1 MFCKNC
7 GKEFPEGAKF
17 CDACGS
23 RLEEAVVAEE
33 PVAAEEPVVAEE
45 PVAPVIPEPVPP
57 KKKGGL
63 VKILIAAAAVVAVL
77 GVSVFAAF
85 PYVKN
90 FVTKTFLPAEKY
102 YQSVEKGNIGKVTD
116 DIASVFDEI
125 KAQSKVMEEN
135 YDSLSKGKAPKA
147 DETFDGKKLSGSL
160 SLTLG
165 EPIMDLLEEYAEL
178 DLGFL
183 KKSSLAID
191 LSTKDELSELA
202 MALAL
207 SDDKIVSAEVISSTD
222 GIIYLSLPE
231 LSEEAIKI
239 DLASLLGYDDFS
251 EIYASDEMEETY
263 DMLFK
268 LIDALPDGKTASK
281 IIERYSNVILS
292 ELDDADKSK
301 ETVSVGDV
309 EVNATAIEV
318 TIDEKTLENIVIA
331 VIKEFE
337 DDEELWD
344 TLDAL
349 MVASGEA
356 EKGEFKEYLEDGD
369 IFDDVDEMIEG
380 SFEGFGEITLVTYLN
395 SKGEVLGREIEYL
408 DNTLTL
414 LSLEKGKSAAF
425 EVSLDGDVSFKL
437 VGEGTL
443 KKGIFDGEVTLKVM
457 GQSILTATVEGF
469 DTENLGN
476 GKITLKPS
484 KMISAMLSEY
494 EADDVSSLLGLGMN
508 SLDIDL
514 SDISLVIDMAC
525 EEEKSSLALDLFAGT
540 TSVIRIETEGSISD
554 AKSIKLP
561 KDAVEIED
569 EYDLEEWAENINFE
583 GFIENLPEELQDMLG
598 DISFAGVADEP
609 YYEESW
615 ETEEPVYPDNALFLA
630 TSSDFEPFVY
640 SDEYGNLT
648 GIDIE
653 IASAIAIELGM
664 VLYVEDMDFDSLI
677 GSVASG
683 DNAIAMSAI
692 TATEERLEAVDFT
705 EYYICNTQ
713 VVLAKEDSP
722 VQYLSDLY
730 ENTYRIGVK
739 EGTTAYY
746 YATDDFGIDN
756 VYYYESYEALLSGL
770 TDGFVDLIILDY
782 PYATRYD
789 EEVEGVKRLAED
801 YAFEPYCIAV
811 SKDNPEL
818 TEKINE
824 AIITLRYNGT
834 LSEIYN
840 RYISDTPVV
849 SYVSVPAYNDYYDD
863 AYEDV
868 YYDYEYDYDYDYDF
882 SGSIFDYE
890 FSEPSTMFDTDFG
903 MDGYGYSYTE
913 EPVMDDYYYN
923 DYYYSDRHTEDYF
936 SDYGY

>member
-23 RLEEAVVAEE
+23 RLEEAVTAEE
-33 PVAAEEPVVAEE
+33 PAMAEEPAT
-45 PVAPVIPEPVPP
+45 PIIPEPEAP

-102 YQSVEKGNIGKVTD
+102 YQSVEKSNIGKVTD
-116 DIASVFDEI
+116 DIASIFDEI
-125 KAQSKVMEEN
+125 KAKSEMMEEN

-147 DETFDGKKLSGSL
+147 DEALEGKKLSGSL

-165 EPIMDLLEEYAEL
+165 EPIMNLLDSYAGL

-183 KKSSLAID
+183 KKTSLALD
-191 LSTKDELSELA
+191 LSTKDDLSALA

-207 SDDKIVSAEVISSTD
+207 SDEKIVSAEVISSAD

-231 LSEEAIKI
+231 LSEEAVKI
-239 DLASLLGYDDFS
+239 DLASLLGYDDLS
-251 EIYASDEMEETY
+251 EIYSSAEMEEAY

-268 LIDALPDGKTASK
+268 LIDALPDGKTAAK
-281 IIERYSNVILS
+281 IIERYSDVILS

-301 ETVSVGDV
+301 ETLSIGDV

-318 TIDEKTLENIVIA
+318 TIDEKTLEDIVIA
-331 VIKEFE
+331 VMKEFE

-344 TLDAL
+344 TIDAL

-356 EKGEFKEYLEDGD
+356 EKGEFKEYLEEGD
-369 IFDDVDEMIEG
+369 LFDDLDEMIEG

-408 DNTLTL
+408 DNTITL
-414 LSLEKGKSAAF
+414 LSLEKGKNTAF

-437 VGEGTL
+437 IGEGTL

-457 GQSILTATVEGF
+457 GQSVVTAVVEGF
-469 DTENLGN
+469 DTESFGN

-494 EADDVSSLLGLGMN
+494 DLN
-508 SLDIDL
+508 SLGIDLDVDL

-525 EEEKSSLALDLFAGT
+525 SEEKSSLALDLKAGT
-540 TSVIRIETEGSISD
+540 ESLVKLEIGGSISD

-569 EYDLEEWAENINFE
+569 EYDLAEWAENIDLE
-583 GFIENLPEELQDMLG
+583 GFIENLPEALQGVLG
-598 DISFAGVADEP
+598 DLSFSGSDEP

-653 IASAIAIELGM
+653 IASAIAIELDM

-692 TATEERLEAVDFT
+692 TATEERLEAVDFS

-713 VVLAKEDSP
+713 VVLVREDSP
-722 VQYLSDLY
+722 VRYRSDLY

-789 EEVEGVKRLAED
+789 EEVEGIKRLAED